1 MSHTNNYLFNPDSA
15 SRPACKPLDANNDSE
30 ISIKQYTQAII
41 KRIQSS
47 TIDAFSTIES
57 QPAALS
63 ETPTRKAFTTL
74 PLKGMCF
81 AVKEVIDAKGYV
93 CNLGCQAFTGRVPTL
108 DADIV
113 QQLQQL
119 GAQLVGITRST
130 EMAIA
135 KETSTVNP
143 WHSGHTPGGSSS
155 GSAAAVGAGLVPF
168 ALGTQ
173 TIGSIIRPAA
183 YCGAVGFKPS
193 KGIGSLTG
201 VLNLSTTLDH
211 LGYFADSLSRLTTT
225 LNQLYPNTFTDKKAR
240 PFKVL
245 FLKPWFAMDDE
256 YTWQARKAYIKKQLK
271 NHAIDYCEASLDQT
285 IAAQEEQVTHSIL
298 CYEMYQHWGD
308 TLLNNKETSEYLQS
322 FLTKGQS
329 ITKQA
334 YEQSLKTRAEMG
346 TQVDT
351 WLNDRDIIVFPSV
364 TGLPPKLGDGT
375 GSRDTQ
381 RLWTLLGMPAINLP
395 IGFEQGFPTNVQ
407 LIAKRGQDKQLLAA
421 AAQFLSCITTAQADT
436 TDHHV

>member
-1 MSHTNNYLFNPDSA
+1 MSHTNNHLFNPNDASSA
-15 SRPACKPLDANNDSE
+15 TCQPLEVNNDSE
-30 ISIKQYTQAII
+30 IGIKQYTQAVIN
-41 KRIQSS
+41 RIQSS
-47 TIDAFSTIES
+47 SIDAFSTIET
-57 QPAALS
+57 QPVALS
-63 ETPTRKAFTTL
+63 EAPTHNALSTL

-81 AVKEVIDAKGYV
+81 AVKEVIDAQGYV
-93 CNLGCQAFTGRVPTL
+93 CNLGCQAFTGRIPMH

-155 GSAAAVGAGLVPF
+155 GSAAAVGAGLLPF

-193 KGIGSLTG
+193 KSIGSLTG

-211 LGYFADSLSRLTTT
+211 LGYFADSLDRLTTT
-225 LNQLYPNTFTDKKAR
+225 LNQLYPNTFTDKKAL

-245 FLKPWFAMDDE
+245 LLKPWFAMDDE
-256 YTWQARKAYIKKQLK
+256 YAWQARITHIKKQLK
-271 NHAIDYCEASLDQT
+271 SQAIEYCEVSLDQSIT
-285 IAAQEEQVTHSIL
+285 SQEEQVTHSIL

-308 TLLNNKETSEYLQS
+308 TLLNNKDTSEYLQS
-322 FLTKGQS
+322 FLTKGKG

-334 YEQSLKTRAEMG
+334 YQQSLKAR
-346 TQVDT
+346 TQMETLVDT
-351 WLNDRDIIVFPSV
+351 WLNDHDIIVFPSV

-407 LIAKRGQDKQLLAA
+407 LIAKRGQDQHLLAA
-421 AAQFLSCITTAQADT
+421 AAQLLPCITATQAET
-436 TDHHV
+436 KGQHV